1 MTKSVQN
8 LVRRYYCG
16 TLDSLSLAGLSAC
29 ECATFETLILNK
41 TRYTLRYMAVLAYNQ
56 INVNAMSFKGN
67 NFMSVAGFYL
77 SGVYYGALAMTEA
90 KHIFRRIMYKKDYAV
105 QMIAESNRLLIKRA
119 VYLII
124 LVPIVIFKA
133 SKAFFVYH
141 QDDIAINLIIYN
153 LLGAGVFAILT
164 FSLDIAYI
172 KELSECHSDPVQ
184 NDLESKTG
192 PNVIEKIEETQLNL
206 QTPSDITK
214 SMP

>member
-1 MTKSVQN
+1 
-8 LVRRYYCG
+8 
-16 TLDSLSLAGLSAC
+16 
-29 ECATFETLILNK
+29 
-41 TRYTLRYMAVLAYNQ
+41 
-56 INVNAMSFKGN
+56 MSFKGN
-67 NFMSVAGFYL
+67 NFMSVAGFVSKHNSCKYILIKTIQYL

-105 QMIAESNRLLIKRA
+105 QMIAESNRLLIRRA

-124 LVPIVIFKA
+124 LVPIVVFKA

-172 KELSECHSDPVQ
+172 KELSESHSDVGFVSYEDYLT
-184 NDLESKTG
+184 N
-192 PNVIEKIEETQLNL
+192 
-206 QTPSDITK
+206 TPACSE
-214 SMP
+214 